1 MTIRGYKLW
10 IVGLSIFIVVLGVEA
25 LYLFFVVAKLQSTET
40 HTAKAVKAFS
50 DAQEAACK
58 SEPAQA
64 VRELEYLLAW
74 TPVYYRSNSSHAFII
89 DHSRAQAL
97 SNVLSYLRKKTGEDF
112 GDDPH
117 AWIQKY
123 RSR

>member
-1 MTIRGYKLW
+1 MSVRGYKLW
-10 IVGLSIFIVVLGVEA
+10 MVGLGIIIVALAVEA
-25 LYLFFVVAKLQSTET
+25 LYLFLVVAKLQATEI

-58 SEPAQA
+58 SDPTQA

-89 DHSRAQAL
+89 DHSRANAL

-117 AWIQKY
+117 AWIQRY
-123 RSR
+123 QRR